1 MVEIKSTL
9 NMINICITF
18 IVVISCNACS
28 MPVKEGFAPIAGEHL
43 KTIWLV
49 SHGWHAGIVLRT
61 ADIPENE
68 WPISENFLGAEYLE
82 VGWGDRDYY
91 QTPNPHL
98 GITLMAAL
106 LPTDSVLHIVG
117 FNEQVTAYFPYSEII
132 KIDLPAANFKHL
144 VRAIVNSFARNKTG
158 DNIPLGSGLYGNSHF
173 YLSQES
179 YHLFNT
185 CNVWTARALRA
196 AGPPITPAT
205 VIRVES
211 LMSRARRFGT
221 LVQAEVESSQ

>member
-1 MVEIKSTL
+1 ML
-9 NMINICITF
+9 F

-28 MPVKEGFAPIAGEHL
+28 MPVKEESAPTASEQL
-43 KTIWLV
+43 KTTWLV
-49 SHGWHAGIVLRT
+49 NHGWHAGIVLRS
-61 ADIPENE
+61 ADITDSV
-68 WPISENFLGAEYLE
+68 WPIPEDFPAAEYLE

-132 KIDLPAANFKHL
+132 RIDLPAADFKKL
-144 VRAIVNSFARNKTG
+144 VRAIAESFARDDAG
-158 DNIPLGSGLYGNSHF
+158 DAIPLGSGLYGNSRF
-173 YLSQES
+173 YLSRER

-185 CNVWTARALRA
+185 CNVWTARALRTA
-196 AGPPITPAT
+196 TLPITPAT
-205 VIRVES
+205 AIKVES
-211 LMSRARRFGT
+211 LMSRARKFGVV
-221 LVQAEVESSQ
+221 VQAGTESSQ